1 MDKKRRY
8 KLKSDAASL
17 DPVIRVGKNGVTETL
32 QTELKGQLKK
42 MRLVKVKF
50 LRSAAVSGAQIK
62 QVAQQLSQATKSELI
77 EIKGRTAVYF
87 KR

>member
-17 DPVIRVGKNGVTETL
+17 DPVMRVGKNGVTEAL
-32 QTELKGQLKK
+32 AEELKGQLKE
-42 MRLVKVKF
+42 MHLVKVKF
-50 LRSAAVSGAQIK
+50 LKSATDGARIK
-62 QVAQQLSQATKSELI
+62 QVAQQLSQVTKSELI
-77 EIKGRTAVYF
+77 EIKGRTALYF

>member
-8 KLKSDAASL
+8 SLKSDAASL
-17 DPVIRVGKNGVTETL
+17 NPVMQVGKNGVTETL
-32 QTELKGQLKK
+32 ADELKGQLKK

-50 LRSAAVSGAQIK
+50 LRSATAENK
-62 QVAQQLSQATKSELI
+62 MEQVAQQLSRATKSELI
-77 EIKGRTAVYF
+77 EIRGKTAVYF

>member
-1 MDKKRRY
+1 MDKKRLY
-8 KLKSDAASL
+8 KLKSDAALL
-17 DPVIRVGKNGVTETL
+17 DPVMQVGKNGVTEML
-32 QTELKGQLKK
+32 ADELKGQLKK

-50 LRSAAVSGAQIK
+50 LRSATDGAGIE

-77 EIKGRTAVYF
+77 EIRGRTAVYF